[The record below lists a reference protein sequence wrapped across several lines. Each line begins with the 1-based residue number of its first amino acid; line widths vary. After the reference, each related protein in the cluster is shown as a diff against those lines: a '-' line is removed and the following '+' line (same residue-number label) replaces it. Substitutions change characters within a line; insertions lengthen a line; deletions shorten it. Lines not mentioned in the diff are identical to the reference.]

1 VLTETC
7 TSDTDDECAED
18 DGSNPDIPTHSEA
31 FTCLDKALLW
41 FEAQDE
47 SDAIQLNF
55 LKKLRD
61 LAACKRIGALKQ
73 RKSDDFFKI
82 LLNTCVVCM

>member
-1 VLTETC
+1 VVTETC
-7 TSDTDDECAED
+7 TSDIHGESAADDEC
-18 DGSNPDIPTHSEA
+18 NPDIPTHSEA

-55 LKKLRD
+55 LKKIRD
-61 LAACKRIGALKQ
+61 LTA
-73 RKSDDFFKI
+73 RKAKK
-82 LLNTCVVCM
+82 T